1 MFSAPLQAMSRAHQA
16 TDGPNAPARTGNLR
30 QARNQPPG
38 RRAQGKRGMA
48 IEKLRG
54 VGRARPMWLGIVSPK
69 KNFEQ
74 VDARRAR

>member
-1 MFSAPLQAMSRAHQA
+1 
-16 TDGPNAPARTGNLR
+16 
-30 QARNQPPG
+30 
-38 RRAQGKRGMA
+38 MA